1 MNGDLPISVIIPVYN
16 SAQYLRACIDSVL
29 EQSYTDFELLLIND
43 GSTDSSGKICDEY
56 ALKDARVKV
65 FHKDNG
71 GVSSARNLG
80 IKKSLGQWITFVD
93 SDDILGEDYLAAL
106 VLASAQSKADLI
118 IHGFKKFGNG
128 IQKKMNVG
136 DGLFFA
142 TDFVELFQIKKIQN
156 FGFTVS
162 KFYKREI
169 IAKHLIRFPTSFSIA
184 EDLAFMLMY
193 LSKIQTIQLDAVH
206 HYLYRQV
213 DNSLSNRLREPIIYF
228 NRYNELKRIFKEE
241 FNEVYIDLYNET
253 HTFFSLKHTLGS
265 ALFQSILSLYFFR
278 LNKGSRL
285 TYLQK
290 INIEDKALISDYK
303 RSFRNP
309 VFKFSL
315 YFIEKGHFRLAD
327 FILNVFFNVRKLI
340 LKTLGKPIHYKF
352 KK

>member
-1 MNGDLPISVIIPVYN
+1 MIVSVIIPVYN
-16 SAQYLRACIDSVL
+16 SEQYLRACIDSVL
-29 EQSYTDFELLLIND
+29 KQSYTDFELLLIND

-56 ALKDARVKV
+56 ALQDTRVKV
-65 FHKDNG
+65 FHQGNA
-71 GVSSARNLG
+71 GVSAARNLG

-93 SDDILGEDYLAAL
+93 SDDVLEEDYLAAL
-106 VLASAQSKADLI
+106 VSASAQSKADLI
-118 IHGFKKFGNG
+118 IQGFKKIGNG
-128 IQKKMNVG
+128 IEKKMHVG
-136 DGLFFA
+136 DGLFNA

-156 FGFTVS
+156 FGFPFS
-162 KFYKREI
+162 KLFKGEI
-169 IAKHLIRFPTSFSIA
+169 IKKHQISFPISFSIA

-213 DNSLSNRLREPIIYF
+213 HNSLSNRLRKPSIYF

-285 TYLQK
+285 KYLQK

-309 VFKFSL
+309 VFTISL
-315 YFIEKGHFRLAD
+315 YLIEKGNYRLAD
-327 FILNVFFNVRKLI
+327 FILNAFFTIRKGI
-340 LKTLGKPIHYKF
+340 LKTLGKPVHYKF

>member
-1 MNGDLPISVIIPVYN
+1 MKISIIIPIYN
-16 SAQYLRACIDSVL
+16 SEKYLRQCLNSV
-29 EQSYTDFELLLIND
+29 QSQTFADFEVLLIND
-43 GSTDSSGKICDEY
+43 GSNDNSGKICDEY
-56 ALKDARVKV
+56 AAKDTRIKV
-65 FHKDNG
+65 FHKENG

-80 IKKSLGQWITFVD
+80 IDEAEGEWLCFVD
-93 SDDILGEDYLAAL
+93 SDDVLEENYLTAL
-106 VLASAQSKADLI
+106 VKSSVDSKADFI
-118 IHGFKKFGNG
+118 AQGFKKFGNG
-128 IQKKMNVG
+128 IEKNMHLGV
-136 DGLFFA
+136 GLFSA
-142 TDFVELFQIKKIQN
+142 SDFRTLFQIKKIQN
-156 FGFTVS
+156 FGFPFS
-162 KFYKREI
+162 KLFKGEI
-169 IAKHLIRFPTSFSIA
+169 IKKHQISFPISFSIA

-213 DNSLSNRLREPIIYF
+213 DNSLSNRLREPSIYF

-290 INIEDKALISDYK
+290 INKEDKALISDYK

-315 YFIEKGHFRLAD
+315 YLIEHGKYRSAD
-327 FILNVFFNVRKLI
+327 FILKAFFTIRKLI
-340 LKTLGKPIHYKF
+340 LKTLGKPLHYKF

>member
-1 MNGDLPISVIIPVYN
+1 MKISIIIPIYN
-16 SAQYLRACIDSVL
+16 SEKYLRQCLNSV
-29 EQSYTDFELLLIND
+29 QSQTFADFEVLLIND
-43 GSTDSSGKICDEY
+43 GSNDNSGKICDEY
-56 ALKDARVKV
+56 AAKDTRIKV
-65 FHKDNG
+65 FHKENG

-80 IKKSLGQWITFVD
+80 IDEAEGEWLCFVD
-93 SDDILGEDYLAAL
+93 SDDVLEENYLTAL
-106 VLASAQSKADLI
+106 VKSSVDSKADFI
-118 IHGFKKFGNG
+118 AQGFKKFGNG
-128 IQKKMNVG
+128 IEKNMHLGV
-136 DGLFFA
+136 GLFSA
-142 TDFVELFQIKKIQN
+142 SDFRTLFQIKKIQN
-156 FGFTVS
+156 FGFPFS
-162 KFYKREI
+162 KLFKGEI
-169 IAKHLIRFPTSFSIA
+169 IKKHQISFPISFSIA

-213 DNSLSNRLREPIIYF
+213 DNSLSNRLREPSIYF

-241 FNEVYIDLYNET
+241 FSEVYTDLYNET

-290 INIEDKALISDYK
+290 INKEDKALISDYK

-315 YFIEKGHFRLAD
+315 YLIEHGKYRSAD
-327 FILNVFFNVRKLI
+327 FILKAFFTIRKLI
-340 LKTLGKPIHYKF
+340 LKTLGKPLHYKF

>member
-1 MNGDLPISVIIPVYN
+1 MLVSVIIPVYN
-16 SAQYLRACIDSVL
+16 SEQYLRACIDSVL

-65 FHKDNG
+65 FHKKNK

-80 IKKSLGQWITFVD
+80 IHEAEGEWFGFVD
-93 SDDILGEDYLAAL
+93 SDDVLEENYLTSL
-106 VLASAQSKADLI
+106 VKSSVDSKADFI
-118 IHGFKKFGNG
+118 AQGFKKFGNG
-128 IQKKMNVG
+128 IEKNMHLGV
-136 DGLFFA
+136 GLFSA
-142 TDFVELFQIKKIQN
+142 SDFRTLFQIKKIHN
-156 FGFTVS
+156 FGFPFS
-162 KFYKREI
+162 KLFKGEI
-169 IAKHLIRFPTSFSIA
+169 IKKHQISFPISFSIA

-213 DNSLSNRLREPIIYF
+213 DNSLSNRLREPSIYF

>member
-1 MNGDLPISVIIPVYN
+1 MKISIIIPIYN
-16 SAQYLRACIDSVL
+16 SEKYLRQCLNSV
-29 EQSYTDFELLLIND
+29 QSQTFADFEVLLIND
-43 GSTDSSGKICDEY
+43 GSNDNSGKICDEY
-56 ALKDARVKV
+56 AAKDTRIKV
-65 FHKDNG
+65 FHKENG

-80 IKKSLGQWITFVD
+80 IDEAEGEWICFVD
-93 SDDILGEDYLAAL
+93 SDDVLEENYLTAL
-106 VLASAQSKADLI
+106 VKSSVDSKADFI
-118 IHGFKKFGNG
+118 AQGFKKFGNG
-128 IQKKMNVG
+128 IEKNMHLGV
-136 DGLFFA
+136 GLFSA
-142 TDFVELFQIKKIQN
+142 SDFRTLFQIKKIQN
-156 FGFTVS
+156 FGFPFS
-162 KFYKREI
+162 KLFKGEI
-169 IAKHLIRFPTSFSIA
+169 IKKHQISFPISFSIA

-213 DNSLSNRLREPIIYF
+213 DNSLSNRLREPSIYF

-278 LNKGSRL
+278 LNKDSRL

-290 INIEDKALISDYK
+290 INKEDKALISDYK

-315 YFIEKGHFRLAD
+315 YLIEHGKYRSAD
-327 FILNVFFNVRKLI
+327 FILKAFFTIRKLI
-340 LKTLGKPIHYKF
+340 LKTLGKPLHYKF

>member
-1 MNGDLPISVIIPVYN
+1 MKISIIIPIYN
-16 SAQYLRACIDSVL
+16 SEKYLRQCLNSV
-29 EQSYTDFELLLIND
+29 QSQTFADFEVLLIND
-43 GSTDSSGKICDEY
+43 GSNDNSGKICDEY
-56 ALKDARVKV
+56 AAKDTRIKV
-65 FHKDNG
+65 FHKENG

-80 IKKSLGQWITFVD
+80 IDEAEGEWICFVD
-93 SDDILGEDYLAAL
+93 SDDVLEENYLTTL
-106 VLASAQSKADLI
+106 VKSSVDSKADFI
-118 IHGFKKFGNG
+118 AQGFKKFGNG
-128 IQKKMNVG
+128 IEKNMHLGV
-136 DGLFFA
+136 GLFSA
-142 TDFVELFQIKKIQN
+142 SDFRTLFQIKKIQN
-156 FGFTVS
+156 FGFPFS
-162 KFYKREI
+162 KLFRGEI
-169 IAKHLIRFPTSFSIA
+169 IKKHQISFPISFSIA

-213 DNSLSNRLREPIIYF
+213 DNSLSNRLREPSIYF

-290 INIEDKALISDYK
+290 INKEDKALISDYK

-315 YFIEKGHFRLAD
+315 YLIEHGKYRSAD
-327 FILNVFFNVRKLI
+327 FILKAFFTIRKLI
-340 LKTLGKPIHYKF
+340 LKTLGKPLHYKF

>member
-1 MNGDLPISVIIPVYN
+1 MNADLPISVIIPVYN
-16 SAQYLRACIDSVL
+16 SEHYLRACIDSVL
-29 EQSYTDFELLLIND
+29 AQNYTNFELLLIND

-56 ALKDARVKV
+56 VLQDTRIKV
-65 FHKDNG
+65 FHQENR
-71 GVSSARNLG
+71 GVSSARNFG
-80 IKKSLGQWITFVD
+80 IQESLGQWITFVD
-93 SDDILGEDYLAAL
+93 SDDILEEDYLTAL
-106 VLASAQSKADLI
+106 VSASSHSKADLI
-118 IHGFKKFGNG
+118 IQGFKKFGNG
-128 IQKKMNVG
+128 IEKNMHLGV
-136 DGLFFA
+136 GLFSA
-142 TDFVELFQIKKIQN
+142 SDFRTLFQIKKIQN
-156 FGFTVS
+156 FGFPFS
-162 KFYKREI
+162 KLFKGEI
-169 IAKHLIRFPTSFSIA
+169 IKKHQISFPISFSIA

-193 LSKIQTIQLDAVH
+193 LSKTQTIQLDAVH

-213 DNSLSNRLREPIIYF
+213 DNSLSNRLREPSIYF

-290 INIEDKALISDYK
+290 INKEDKALISDYK

-315 YFIEKGHFRLAD
+315 YLIEHGKYRSAD
-327 FILNVFFNVRKLI
+327 FILKAFFTIRKLI
-340 LKTLGKPIHYKF
+340 LKTLGKPLHYKF

>member
-1 MNGDLPISVIIPVYN
+1 MLVSVIIPVYN
-16 SAQYLRACIDSVL
+16 SEQYLRACIDSVL

-65 FHKDNG
+65 FHKENK

-80 IKKSLGQWITFVD
+80 IHEAEGEWLCFVD
-93 SDDILGEDYLAAL
+93 SDDVLEENYLTAL
-106 VLASAQSKADLI
+106 VKSSVDSKADFI
-118 IHGFKKFGNG
+118 AQGFKKFGNG
-128 IQKKMNVG
+128 IEKNMHLGV
-136 DGLFFA
+136 GLFSA
-142 TDFVELFQIKKIQN
+142 YDFRTLFQIKKIQN
-156 FGFTVS
+156 FGFPFS
-162 KFYKREI
+162 KLFKGEI
-169 IAKHLIRFPTSFSIA
+169 IKKHHISFPISFSIA

-213 DNSLSNRLREPIIYF
+213 DNSLSNRLREPSIYF

>member
-1 MNGDLPISVIIPVYN
+1 MKISIIIPIYN
-16 SAQYLRACIDSVL
+16 SEKYLRQCLNSV
-29 EQSYTDFELLLIND
+29 QSQTFADFEVLLIND
-43 GSTDSSGKICDEY
+43 GSNDNSGKICDEY
-56 ALKDARVKV
+56 AAKDTRIKV
-65 FHKDNG
+65 FHKENG

-80 IKKSLGQWITFVD
+80 IDEAEGEWICFVD
-93 SDDILGEDYLAAL
+93 SDDVLEENYLTAL
-106 VLASAQSKADLI
+106 VKSSVDSKADFI
-118 IHGFKKFGNG
+118 AQGFKKFGNG
-128 IQKKMNVG
+128 IEKNMHLGV
-136 DGLFFA
+136 GLFSA
-142 TDFVELFQIKKIQN
+142 SDFRTLFQIKKIQN
-156 FGFTVS
+156 FGFPFS
-162 KFYKREI
+162 KLFKGEI
-169 IAKHLIRFPTSFSIA
+169 IKKHQISFPISFSIA

-193 LSKIQTIQLDAVH
+193 LSKIQTIQLDAVY

-213 DNSLSNRLREPIIYF
+213 DNSLSNRLREPSIYF

-327 FILNVFFNVRKLI
+327 FILKAFFTIRKLI